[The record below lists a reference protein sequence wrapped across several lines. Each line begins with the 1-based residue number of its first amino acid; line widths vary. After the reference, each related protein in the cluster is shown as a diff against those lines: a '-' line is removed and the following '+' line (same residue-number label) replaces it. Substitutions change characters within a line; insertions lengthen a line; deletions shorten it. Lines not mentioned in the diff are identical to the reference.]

1 MHRMPDIDVL
11 LLGAVPQEI
20 RALTEILLNCRTLA
34 FRGQTLWWGNY
45 AQLVVVVAATGLGKV
60 NAAITTASLLEWL
73 TVSQVWHLG
82 CTGAYSGGPLGI
94 GDVLITD
101 RILCGDEGVLTR
113 GGLMAVSRIG
123 IPILVH
129 RGEEFFDRVPLCWN
143 EAMRKL
149 IETTPPGCYRQRR
162 GSLPSP
168 ARPCVPDG
176 LERSEGAAG
185 RRTSAVPA
193 QASFPRS
200 SVVPENDEGFRLH
213 YGPSLTVGM
222 TSGDPEVAGERF
234 RRYGAYAENME
245 GSAVAQT
252 CCRFTIP
259 MIECRGVSNF
269 AGTRAKEAWELETS
283 VAHCHGII
291 MTWLNAADAMQ
302 RPSRG
307 DKA

>member
-1 MHRMPDIDVL
+1 M
-11 LLGAVPQEI
+11 
-20 RALTEILLNCRTLA
+20 
-34 FRGQTLWWGNY
+34 
-45 AQLVVVVAATGLGKV
+45 
-60 NAAITTASLLEWL
+60 
-73 TVSQVWHLG
+73 
-82 CTGAYSGGPLGI
+82 
-94 GDVLITD
+94 
-101 RILCGDEGVLTR
+101 LTR
-113 GGLMAVSRIG
+113 DGLMAVSRIG

-129 RGEEFFDRVPLCWN
+129 RGEKFFDRVPLCWN

-149 IETTPPGCYRQRR
+149 IETTPPGCYRQRQ
-162 GSLPSP
+162 GHLPSP
-168 ARPCVPDG
+168 ACPCAPDG

-193 QASFPRS
+193 QASFPCS

-259 MIECRGVSNF
+259 MIECRGSV
-269 AGTRAKEAWELETS
+269 TS
-283 VAHCHGII
+283 PGPAPRKPGNWKRVLLIA
-291 MTWLNAADAMQ
+291 TASL
-302 RPSRG
+302 
-307 DKA
+307 